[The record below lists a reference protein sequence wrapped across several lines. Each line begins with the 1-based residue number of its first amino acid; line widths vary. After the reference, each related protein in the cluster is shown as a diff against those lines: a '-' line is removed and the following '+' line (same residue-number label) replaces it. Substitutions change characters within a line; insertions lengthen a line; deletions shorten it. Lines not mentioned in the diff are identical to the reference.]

1 MRNQIPHFKKQAAVQ
16 EQVALSRLIDD
27 YIESLAD
34 WQRVIAQKLREI
46 VKTVRPKLTE
56 DVKWGFPCYTAGGK
70 CICSFMAMKET
81 VNFVLYYGA
90 ELDDPGDLIEGTG
103 KSMRH
108 VKLRS
113 VKDIRKPAFTKFI
126 QESVKLVKKTL
137 K

>member
-1 MRNQIPHFKKQAAVQ
+1 MQNKIPYFKKQAAVHKQ
-16 EQVALSRLIDD
+16 AALSQLVDD
-27 YIESLAD
+27 YVESLTD
-34 WQRVIAQKLREI
+34 WQKSVAKKLRQMI
-46 VKTVRPKLTE
+46 KTVRPKLTE
-56 DVKWGFPCYTAGGK
+56 DVKWGFPCYTSGGK

-113 VKDIRKPAFTKFI
+113 VKDIRKPMFLKFI
-126 QESVKLVKKTL
+126 KESVKLVKDK
-137 K
+137 